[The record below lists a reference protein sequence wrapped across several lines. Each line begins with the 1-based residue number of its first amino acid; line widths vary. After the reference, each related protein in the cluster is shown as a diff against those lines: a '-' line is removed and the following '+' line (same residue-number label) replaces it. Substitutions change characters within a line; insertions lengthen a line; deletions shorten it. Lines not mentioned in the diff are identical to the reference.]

1 MILNGEG
8 VTKDDEEA
16 ACNMRD
22 CIALQLTQRPRGIQ
36 TLNIFW
42 AARLRRVEVLR
53 RTEWRRRDGS
63 FLRRLGSMLMLNFIW
78 VLLTKR
84 AVALRRIQ
92 RRPCD
97 GTSSQPFKGFLVLK
111 TD

>member
-63 FLRRLGSMLMLNFIW
+63 FLRRLGSMLMLNFSL
-78 VLLTKR
+78 VLLTKK
-84 AVALRRIQ
+84 AVAFCPRLIKSAR
-92 RRPCD
+92 
-97 GTSSQPFKGFLVLK
+97 SSLNVHDSSTPEN
-111 TD
+111 